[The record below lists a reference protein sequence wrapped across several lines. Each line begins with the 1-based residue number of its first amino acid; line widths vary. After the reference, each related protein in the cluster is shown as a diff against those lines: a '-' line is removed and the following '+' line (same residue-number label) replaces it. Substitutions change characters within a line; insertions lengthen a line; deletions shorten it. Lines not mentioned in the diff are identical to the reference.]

1 MCKSVFFFPNEG
13 KYCNFKSEEKEGGNR
28 KYYKLI
34 KCCLSNSKKNDTNKT
49 DTVITKHWI
58 RNRGLGV
65 FKKQPLEQK
74 YKNS

>member
-1 MCKSVFFFPNEG
+1 MQICIYYRNKDRDKRKPNVQICFFFPNEG

-49 DTVITKHWI
+49 DTVITKH
-58 RNRGLGV
+58 
-65 FKKQPLEQK
+65 
-74 YKNS
+74 